1 MPAAAVDAQQATSER
16 ARALVQHG
24 ASVPDQAWMAP
35 RMACRAR
42 RARSAVLAIVR
53 AGRKDWALK
62 VGASEHGWMGGA
74 MCMPRGRGRPS
85 RPVASSQAREDC
97 TRPPC
102 WRAIARIVLSR
113 RGQLVSRFGQKKG
126 KSTTCEPSTLRRSVG
141 SRPTRGSHRRKKII
155 IRSLIRFLREF
166 LGSPKQLSR
175 PPGRWA
181 GAPSATGS
189 GGRAEAHA
197 PLWLPCTAPVGFRLV
212 RW

>member
-1 MPAAAVDAQQATSER
+1 MWGASLAPTVVPSRGVAPRRSVSRPFHGLRRSQDTRLRALDPAMPAAAVDAQQATSER

-113 RGQLVSRFGQKKG
+113 RGRLVSRVGQKKE
-126 KSTTCEPSTLRRSVG
+126 KSTTCEPSMLQRSAW
-141 SRPTRGSHRRKKII
+141 
-155 IRSLIRFLREF
+155 
-166 LGSPKQLSR
+166 SR
-175 PPGRWA
+175 PPSRQRSACTSLPRRAHTRHWKWA
-181 GAPSATGS
+181 G
-189 GGRAEAHA
+189 
-197 PLWLPCTAPVGFRLV
+197 
-212 RW
+212 